1 MGSQMIIRIDDEIKE
16 KFYRLARMEGKT
28 ASEKIRE
35 MVEGYIEKSDIGPVI
50 DSLWERMGRKLKAKG
65 FTEADIDKTIR
76 KVRKGR

>member
-1 MGSQMIIRIDDEIKE
+1 MGSQLIIRIDDEKKE

-35 MVEGYIEKSDIGPVI
+35 MVEGYIERSDIGPVI
-50 DSLWERMGRKLKAKG
+50 DSLWERIGQKIRAKG

-76 KVRKGR
+76 RVRKSR